1 MSFKFKDVYAT
12 GYLIVQNATHWR
24 NIRATLHKMGYTKYS
39 TKEHIKLFPSA
50 VFLSCLGFYH
60 TGYDLKSALERGVHP
75 RTIREIM
82 LENNELHSENY
93 VIVICKPNMYTRA
106 VRAVIGAMEYVAD
119 KFYEVYQFLRGK

>member
-1 MSFKFKDVYAT
+1 MSFKFKDVYAS
-12 GYLIVQNATHWR
+12 GWLIIQNSTHWK
-24 NIRATLHKMGYTKYS
+24 NVRATLHKMGY
-39 TKEHIKLFPSA
+39 EHYNSREHMKLFPSA

-60 TGYDLKSALERGVHP
+60 TGKDLQEAFKAGHHP

-93 VIVICKPNMYTRA
+93 VIVICKPNMYTRSI
-106 VRAVIGAMEYVAD
+106 RAIIGAMEYVAD